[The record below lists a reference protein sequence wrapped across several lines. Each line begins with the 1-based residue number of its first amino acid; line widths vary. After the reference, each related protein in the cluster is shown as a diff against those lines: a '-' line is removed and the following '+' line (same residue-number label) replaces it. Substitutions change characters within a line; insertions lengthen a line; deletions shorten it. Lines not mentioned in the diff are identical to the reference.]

1 MAFIRGRRAFY
12 LASISM
18 IVTAALHTLGSLAPG
33 EPDARTQTLEQTMRG
48 HRFPMGMGMEPSMY
62 DLFMG
67 LTITMSICLLAIGIL
82 GLIIVRHSD
91 TTSAL
96 LARFAWWGAVT
107 SAVLT
112 VWYFV
117 QRIPPPMISMA
128 VVTVLYLV
136 AAVVVSPRR
145 AAIRS

>member
-1 MAFIRGRRAFY
+1 MASPRGRRLFY

-18 IVTAALHTLGSLAPG
+18 IVTAALHTVGSLAPG
-33 EPDARTQTLEQTMRG
+33 EPDAGTQALDQAMRAQ
-48 HRFPMGMGMEPSMY
+48 RFPMGMGTEPSMY

-82 GLIIVRHSD
+82 GLVLVRHPD
-91 TTSAL
+91 ATPAL
-96 LARFAWWGAVT
+96 LSRFWWWGAVT

-117 QRIPPPMISMA
+117 QRIPPPMVSMA
-128 VVTVLYLV
+128 VVTVLYV
-136 AAVVVSPRR
+136 AAAVVTSPQR
-145 AAIRS
+145 AASRS